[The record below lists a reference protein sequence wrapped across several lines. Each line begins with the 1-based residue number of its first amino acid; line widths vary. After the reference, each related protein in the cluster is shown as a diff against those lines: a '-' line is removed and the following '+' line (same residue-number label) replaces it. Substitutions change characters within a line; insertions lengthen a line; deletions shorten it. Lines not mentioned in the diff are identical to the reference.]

1 VFDPGLERKVRAGFL
16 FSRYGYFSRDPL
28 QIPLRI
34 QRKNNRRE
42 KSRAGME
49 RTYSG

>member
-28 QIPLRI
+28 QI